1 MSHSQSKDNTVPVPD
16 PLQEHLAYLKLRFLQ
31 DNCEALGKLA
41 DKEQWPHLRFLAK
54 IIEGEVNLRK
64 DHSTQSRIRQ
74 ARFPV
79 IKSLQQFDFTWP
91 AKINRQQ
98 VQNLFR
104 LKFIEDKG
112 SVVFLGN
119 VGIGKTHLATALGYH
134 ACLAGHRVLYSTAAG
149 IINHLSAAANA
160 GNLAYELRRYVK
172 PALLVVDELGYLAVD
187 KKGCEILFQVIS
199 QRYERAATIY
209 TTNKAFKQWPSIFNN
224 DSTITSAILDRV
236 LHHCEAVVIE
246 GRSFRTKDRID
257 PP

>member
-1 MSHSQSKDNTVPVPD
+1 MTLAQSKDKPAHPPD
-16 PLQEHLAYLKLRFLQ
+16 PLQEHLAYLKLRYLQ
-31 DNCEALGKLA
+31 DNCEALA
-41 DKEQWPHLRFLAK
+41 QQAAKEQWPHMRFLAK

-64 DHSTQSRIRQ
+64 DHSTQHRIQQ

-91 AKINRQQ
+91 AKINRPQI
-98 VQNLFR
+98 QNLFR
-104 LKFIEDKG
+104 LKFMEDKG

-119 VGIGKTHLATALGYH
+119 VGVGKTHLATALGYS

-149 IINHLSAAANA
+149 IINNLSAAANA
-160 GNLAYELRRYVK
+160 GRFAHELRRYVK
-172 PALLVVDELGYLAVD
+172 PALLVIDELGYLAVD
-187 KKGCEILFQVIS
+187 KKGCEMLFQIIS
-199 QRYERAATIY
+199 QRYERAPTVY

-236 LHHCEAVVIE
+236 LHHGEAVVIE